1 MKKAVNHSYRKF
13 YQALYKTDVEDQR
26 WRGLIFTNLEPVME
40 LWNSMSSRAK
50 GKVVSDSRWNHYPMC
65 SYTKSSKKRFGRVV
79 QSIVEKAIDQNDAET
94 LRVLANKSEG
104 VFAIYMLDQTTS
116 KVRIK
121 MAKRLCKSRDPR
133 VRTRCARIL
142 PVSFMGE
149 MLKDKS
155 YSVRNIAIMRVG
167 MDNCYRDF
175 IPSTLEPQKKDGIF
189 WYMSWLNRQAL
200 RLSDKEELVS
210 LIDEARNLDPDKAN
224 ISGIDMIVSALIK
237 RLTQEEALYF
247 MGLGE
252 ENPYIKRA
260 LQEKMDF

>member
-1 MKKAVNHSYRKF
+1 MKKAVNHSYQKF
-13 YQALYKTDVEDQR
+13 YRTLYKTDVQDQR
-26 WRGLIFTNLEPVME
+26 WQGLVFTNLEPAMK
-40 LWNSMSSRAK
+40 LWKSMSSRAK

-79 QSIVEKAIDQNDAET
+79 QMIVQGAIDQNDVDT

-104 VFAIYMLDQTTS
+104 VFAIHMLDQATS

-121 MAKRLCKSRDPR
+121 MAKRLSKSRDTR

-167 MDNCYRDF
+167 MDNCYKDF
-175 IPSTLEPQKKDGIF
+175 IPSTLEPKKKDGIF

-200 RLSDKEELVS
+200 RLSDKEELIS
-210 LIDEARNLDPDKAN
+210 LIDEARSLDADKAN
-224 ISGIDMIVSALIK
+224 VSGIDMIVSALIK

-252 ENPYIKRA
+252 DNPYIKRA